1 MKTKYFA
8 FLIILAVFISAGF
21 TFYYNNSQQVSVVA
35 SGDTLIM
42 PGEKHFKNLK
52 MLTNGGENAEAYF
65 SFDGTKIIFQS
76 TRPPYDCDQIFT
88 MDLDGSNVKLVS
100 TGTGRTTCSYFYPDG
115 EHILYASTHLG
126 SDVCPHKPDMSK
138 GYVWALYPDYD
149 IFKGNTDGSNLTKLT
164 DTKAYDAEATISPMG
179 DKIIFTSTR
188 NGDIDLYSMDL
199 DGSNVKQ
206 LTDIPGYDGGAYYS
220 YDGKMIVF
228 RASRFDDPVKL
239 KEYQD
244 LLAEGLIR
252 PAKLEIYVMNA
263 DGSGIRQVTNNNAA
277 NFGPYFFPDG
287 KRIIYCSNQDDP
299 KGRIFDLY
307 MINIDGTGNERVTY
321 NDSFDGFPM
330 FSLHDGGKKLLFCS
344 NRFNAKQGETN
355 VFICDWVD

>member
-1 MKTKYFA
+1 MKTKYFVV
-8 FLIILAVFISAGF
+8 LTILAVFISAGF
-21 TFYYNNSQQVSVVA
+21 TFYYSTSHTSSGVS
-35 SGDTLIM
+35 SGDTLIK

-65 SFDGTKIIFQS
+65 SFDGSKIIFQS

-88 MDLDGSNVKLVS
+88 MDIDGSNVKLVS

-115 EHILYASTHLG
+115 KHILYSSTHLG

-138 GYVWALYPDYD
+138 GYTWALYSDYK
-149 IFKGNTDGSNLTKLT
+149 IFKADVDGSNPVKLT
-164 DTKAYDAEATISPMG
+164 DARGYDAEATISPMG
-179 DKIIFTSTR
+179 DKIVFTSTR
-188 NGDIDLYSMDL
+188 NGDIDLYSMNL
-199 DGSNVKQ
+199 DGSDVKQ

-252 PAKLEIYVMNA
+252 PSKLEIYVMNA
-263 DGSGIRQVTNNNAA
+263 DGSNIRQVTNNGAA

-299 KGRIFDLY
+299 KGRIFELY
-307 MINIDGTGNERVTY
+307 IINIDGTGNERVTY
-321 NDSFDGFPM
+321 NDTFDGFPM
-330 FSLHDGGKKLLFCS
+330 FSLHDGGKKFLFCS
-344 NRFNAKQGETN
+344 NRFNAKHGETN
-355 VFICDWVD
+355 VFICDWVE